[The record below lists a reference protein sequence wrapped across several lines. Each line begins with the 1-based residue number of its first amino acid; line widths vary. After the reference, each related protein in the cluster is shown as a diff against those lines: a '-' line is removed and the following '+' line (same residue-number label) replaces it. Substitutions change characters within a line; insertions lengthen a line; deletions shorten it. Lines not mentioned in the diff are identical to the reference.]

1 MRPPPI
7 LQISVNVIRTDHPRT
22 TTPPAP
28 PSKHSKKAQ
37 QKSTA
42 PAQPP
47 ASAPQAARTIS
58 QNLRPP
64 ITQRPCAPGQPTKHQ
79 AANLAPR
86 QAQYPTKLC
95 PQPRSTLSGLKQ
107 DPQRPYRTS
116 TRPHRAPN
124 QDLPIICSPQRRNS
138 PRPDRSCEVQA
149 PRLAQRRLCSQDK
162 PTPAAP

>member
-1 MRPPPI
+1 MPNPI

-22 TTPPAP
+22 TTPPHAP
-28 PSKHSKKAQ
+28 HQSTA
-37 QKSTA
+37 KSTA

-47 ASAPQAARTIS
+47 APAPRPRHLLPRT
-58 QNLRPP
+58 
-64 ITQRPCAPGQPTKHQ
+64 CAHLCPNDRAPPGQQTKHQ
-79 AANLAPR
+79 AANLTPK

-149 PRLAQRRLCSQDK
+149 PRLAQQRLCSQDK